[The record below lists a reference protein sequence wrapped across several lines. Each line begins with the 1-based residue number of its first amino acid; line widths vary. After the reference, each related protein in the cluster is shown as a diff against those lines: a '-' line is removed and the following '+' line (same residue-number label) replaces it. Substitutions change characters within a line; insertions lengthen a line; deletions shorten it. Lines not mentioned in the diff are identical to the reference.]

1 MIKSNSLSIVFLSS
15 SKAYVALAVAVA
27 AGFWVLMAHFDQLL
41 FFSPNLVFAVPPSGW
56 TGFVLSTITAG
67 MLGIIVSMN
76 VYIFRTSTVKLG
88 ASLFSGS
95 TLGVI
100 SSACAGCT
108 SAGFFMATTFGVAG
122 AAATS
127 LFVQYQVPLR
137 IASIGLLAWALYSA
151 NRRVTQSCAIKN
163 KRTTS
168 NNMEER
174 RQQ

>member
-1 MIKSNSLSIVFLSS
+1 MNNNNNSLSVVFLSS
-15 SKAYVALAVAVA
+15 SKAYIALALAVA
-27 AGFWVLMAHFDQLL
+27 AGFWVLMANFDELL
-41 FFSPNLVFAVPPSGW
+41 FFSPNLVFDIPPSGW
-56 TGFVLSTITAG
+56 TGFMLSTMTAG
-67 MLGIIVSMN
+67 MLGTIVSMN
-76 VYIFRTSTVKLG
+76 VYIFRTSTVRLG

-122 AAATS
+122 ATATS
-127 LFVQYQVPLR
+127 LFVQYQIPLR

-151 NRRVTQSCAIKN
+151 HKRVTQSCAVIKPSGN
-163 KRTTS
+163 

-174 RQQ
+174 RQ